1 MIRMAWITS
10 GYIPSPGRMAVIAGT
25 TFTQLVRMKVFLFL
39 GLFAVALLALSSFRL
54 SAVLGPET
62 GGINELV
69 LLKNSAYG
77 AMRVFGLFFCV
88 AATALIIP
96 RDAEDRI
103 LYTILCKPVP
113 RIDYLMGK
121 VLGVLALTLVAVLL
135 MDAVMTLVLWMRT
148 DTVVAEQIASLNA
161 AVPRQ
166 DPPSGSYL
174 ERADGAGRDD
184 VRVCRAFLPHAVDV
198 LRDERHH
205 YQRAADVH
213 DLSGGAVPD
222 AGSFPVG
229 GIRHGWTFLV
239 GGGGQQALFPGF
251 SEFPDL
257 FRDGFRP
264 ERTAYS
270 PFPVRN
276 PGPDY
281 AGILRLS
288 HDAGGVAVQE
298 KGILRRNRMKDII
311 NARCG
316 WAGTDE
322 LYIKYHDE
330 EWGRP
335 VSDDKTLFE
344 FLVLESAQAGL
355 SWLTILRKREGYR
368 RAFHGFDVEKVA
380 RMTAEDVERLMR
392 FDGIVKNRLK
402 INSAVNNAKLFM
414 AVQEEFGSFYRYVLS
429 FFPNH
434 QPVVNHFS
442 ALAQIPAVSPESEAM
457 SRDMKRRGFRFFGP
471 TICYAFFQATGFVND
486 HIEGCFCNAAQY
498 AKSQP
503 HVQPETLITGP
514 EGTNAEMGH
523 SRP

>member
-39 GLFAVALLALSSFRL
+39 GLFAVALLTLSSFRL

-148 DTVVAEQIASLNA
+148 DTVVAEQIASLKGRYTLEEMQ
-161 AVPRQ
+161 P
-166 DPPSGSYL
+166 YL
-174 ERADGAGRDD
+174 DRIRLQGATWNVQTGLG
-184 VRVCRAFLPHAVDV
+184 VMMCEFVV
-198 LRDERHH
+198 LSSLTLLMSCVTNGTIISALLTFMI
-205 YQRAADVH
+205 Y
-213 DLSGGAVPD
+213 L
-222 AGSFPVG
+222 AGLFQ
-229 GIRHGWTFLV
+229 T
-239 GGGGQQALFPGF
+239 QALFPGF

-457 SRDMKRRGFRFFGP
+457 SRDMKRRGIPRR
-471 TICYAFFQATGFVND
+471 C
-486 HIEGCFCNAAQY
+486 